1 MKAHSIAQVI
11 RWLARAGSV
20 ASIGL
25 LVAFLVGE
33 GLPPITCQS
42 ALFPFGV
49 MVGLLVAWRFERT
62 GGTITVACL
71 LMFYALEY
79 FCGGAFPKGS
89 AFWLI
94 SAPGALFLV
103 SGWMRANP

>member
-1 MKAHSIAQVI
+1 MKTHKIAQVI
-11 RWLARAGSV
+11 RWLARAGSL

-25 LVAFLVGE
+25 LSAFLVGE
-33 GLPPITCQS
+33 GLPPITCKTV
-42 ALFPFGV
+42 LFPFGV

-62 GGTITVACL
+62 GGMIAVACL

-79 FCGGAFPKGS
+79 CGGAFPKGS

-94 SAPGALFLV
+94 SAPGALFLI
-103 SGWMRANP
+103 SGCMRANP